1 MLRLVRRQE
10 AQGRKFG
17 NEIVC
22 YNRQRREA
30 TMTSRRF
37 FCAIFFRHP
46 HRPRVFGVA
55 AQVGSL
61 PQTVRRRDAPPSVS
75 RYANLKTGAI
85 LPNSPTPNLYSTA
98 KLAPTGNCLPHPPA
112 AGLCAFRQT
121 HAMVEVL
128 LAEMK
133 SKGSAPAETPAKIHR
148 QNHAPGYELS
158 LGGTASIRADFKVF
172 RGNASL
178 PHLFQNAERPVRRRR
193 DGGNP
198 RGKLFY
204 LRNLGSARL
213 SALR

>member
-1 MLRLVRRQE
+1 
-10 AQGRKFG
+10 
-17 NEIVC
+17 
-22 YNRQRREA
+22 
-30 TMTSRRF
+30 
-37 FCAIFFRHP
+37 
-46 HRPRVFGVA
+46 
-55 AQVGSL
+55 
-61 PQTVRRRDAPPSVS
+61 
-75 RYANLKTGAI
+75 
-85 LPNSPTPNLYSTA
+85 
-98 KLAPTGNCLPHPPA
+98 
-112 AGLCAFRQT
+112 
-121 HAMVEVL
+121 MVEVL

-158 LGGTASIRADFKVF
+158 LGGTASIRDDFKVF

-198 RGKLFY
+198 RGKLCY